1 MQKLNRHRDLASRTT
16 MKNIMA
22 KMEGATS
29 RERDTIGVFLLVC
42 FDRAGITSEIQMT
55 GRRTSIGNAETSTKK
70 NM

>member
-1 MQKLNRHRDLASRTT
+1 MVTSLLVLLMR
-16 MKNIMA
+16 NIIA
-22 KMEGATS
+22 KREEATS

-70 NM
+70 NR